1 MQALLGAYCEG
12 CGAFWP
18 LHKMICPRELEIVVQ
33 GPIGLQ
39 RLHDDTI
46 VVDSDGWYRTL
57 TPSCAWPSANE
68 VLFSNLQADNPD
80 AQIDAV
86 IAEYHERGLPITWCV
101 YPWSLPIDL
110 DKRLLARGAIQSP
123 IKAMLMSSSIALEG
137 VEDVEVDR
145 VLPESDE
152 SFDAYMR
159 VLNAG
164 YALLPAEEAF
174 RRRRYREMIRGP
186 KPQMHLFLGRYK
198 GQVAG
203 CAGMVIKQDSAHITT
218 ASVLREFQARGV
230 FLSLMAT
237 LLKTMRELNI
247 AVASGHANVNS
258 APWVEYFGGKVVYSY
273 NIYQLD
279 PPSSRA

>member
-1 MQALLGAYCEG
+1 
-12 CGAFWP
+12 
-18 LHKMICPRELEIVVQ
+18 MICPHELTIVVQ

-46 VVDSDGWYRTL
+46 VVDTNGWYRTL

-68 VLFSNLQADNPD
+68 VLFSSLNADNPD
-80 AQIDAV
+80 AQIDAM
-86 IAEYHERGLPITWCV
+86 IAEYHQQGLPITWCV
-101 YPWSLPIDL
+101 YPWSQPIDL
-110 DKRLLARGAIQSP
+110 DKRLIARGAVQTP
-123 IKAMLMSSSIALEG
+123 VKAMLISSSLPLEV

-152 SFDAYMR
+152 LFDAYMR

-164 YALLPAEEAF
+164 YDLLPAEEAF

-186 KPQMHLFLGRYK
+186 RPQMYLFVGRYK

-218 ASVLREFQARGV
+218 SSVLREFQARGV
-230 FLSLMAT
+230 FLSLTAT
-237 LLKTMRELNI
+237 LLRTLRELRI
-247 AVASGHANVNS
+247 TVASGHANVYS
-258 APWVEYFGGKVVYSY
+258 APWVERFGGKVVYSY
-273 NIYQLD
+273 DIYQLD
-279 PPSSRA
+279 PPLIRA